1 MNWGYPFHRFQDTRL
16 AEVSL
21 THKSFGAPNN
31 ERLEW
36 LGDALLDFF
45 IARLLYE
52 RHPQSDEG
60 RLTQARAR
68 LVGGPM
74 LAKLC
79 RLAKLPPMI
88 KMSAAEDG
96 IGGRE
101 RNSLLAD
108 ILKSYMAAVYLDGG
122 EKAAMCAVTTLF
134 DEELEKVGVMLADGG
149 EELKDAKTRLQE
161 LLQNLGREVPNY
173 RLIEQSGL
181 SHAPRFFVECLVDGE
196 VLANAEGGSRR
207 AAEMMAAEYCL
218 ERLEAENL
226 ASAFATRHG
235 KNRK

>member
-1 MNWGYPFHRFQDTRL
+1 MIGLSVSPFSRYAL

-88 KMSAAEDG
+88 KMSAAEDA
-96 IGGRE
+96 
-101 RNSLLAD
+101 LA
-108 ILKSYMAAVYLDGG
+108 G
-122 EKAAMCAVTTLF
+122 
-134 DEELEKVGVMLADGG
+134 
-149 EELKDAKTRLQE
+149 
-161 LLQNLGREVPNY
+161 
-173 RLIEQSGL
+173 
-181 SHAPRFFVECLVDGE
+181 
-196 VLANAEGGSRR
+196 
-207 AAEMMAAEYCL
+207 
-218 ERLEAENL
+218 
-226 ASAFATRHG
+226 ASVIHC
-235 KNRK
+235 